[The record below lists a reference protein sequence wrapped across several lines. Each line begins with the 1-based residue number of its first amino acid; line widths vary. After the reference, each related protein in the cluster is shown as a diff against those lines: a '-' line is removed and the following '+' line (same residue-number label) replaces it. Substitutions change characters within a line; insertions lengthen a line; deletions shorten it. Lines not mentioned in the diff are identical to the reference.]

1 MDIQQMLKDT
11 TDQQNH
17 ARWTGGLYAMQDL
30 ANHMKN
36 LLETEGCTNKSFASD
51 VVKQV
56 GEETKRY
63 KELIQ
68 TTDIGKKMK
77 EIGDKYGT

>member
-17 ARWTGGLYAMQDL
+17 ARWTGGLYALQDTVTY
-30 ANHMKN
+30 MTN
-36 LLETEGCTNKSFASD
+36 LLKDKGCTNKSFASD

-68 TTDIGKKMK
+68 TTDMGKKMK
-77 EIGDKYGT
+77 EIEDLE

>member
-1 MDIQQMLKDT
+1 MLKDT

-17 ARWTGGLYAMQDL
+17 ARWTGALYAMQDL

-68 TTDIGKKMK
+68 TTDMGKKMK

>member
-1 MDIQQMLKDT
+1 MDFKKMLHNT
-11 TDQQNH
+11 ADQHNH
-17 ARWTGGLYAMQDL
+17 ARWTGALYAMQDL

-56 GEETKRY
+56 GEEIERY
-63 KELIQ
+63 KMLVE
-68 TTDIGKKMK
+68 TTGIGKKMK

>member
-1 MDIQQMLKDT
+1 MDLKQILLDT
-11 TDQQNH
+11 ADQHNC
-17 ARWTGGLYAMQDL
+17 ARWQGGLYAMQDL

-68 TTDIGKKMK
+68 TTDMGKKMK

>member
-1 MDIQQMLKDT
+1 
-11 TDQQNH
+11 
-17 ARWTGGLYAMQDL
+17 
-30 ANHMKN
+30 MKN

-56 GEETKRY
+56 GEEIERY
-63 KELIQ
+63 KMLVE
-68 TTDIGKKMK
+68 TTDMGKKMK

>member
-1 MDIQQMLKDT
+1 
-11 TDQQNH
+11 
-17 ARWTGGLYAMQDL
+17 
-30 ANHMKN
+30 MKN

-68 TTDIGKKMK
+68 TTDMGKKMK
-77 EIGDKYGT
+77 EIEDLE

>member
-17 ARWTGGLYAMQDL
+17 ARWTGALYALEDTIT
-30 ANHMKN
+30 HMTK
-36 LLETEGCTNKSFASD
+36 LLKDNDTTY
-51 VVKQV
+51 KQFSLELTKYL
-56 GEETKRY
+56 GAELKRY
-63 KELIQ
+63 EELIL
-68 TTDIGKKMK
+68 TTDMGKKMK